1 MKKSLLH
8 IFEDEQE
15 QQDNIQKL
23 LSNYV
28 KGKISKY
35 QLEESDNFINW
46 VWEKYQRGTSLI
58 QFNIS
63 ESDFLESLDL
73 SEEDIWVYN
82 MLNNTYDSWEF
93 NDFRTLEDDFKE
105 GYSFL
110 YDFFD
115 EDNMEILKE
124 IAKAVMPGVQFQ
136 LSDEY
141 LLKLNTK
148 LWLLFEGEI
157 ESLIQDYMY
166 YDNDARRQSA
176 LNEIKKEFD
185 DVLEEHGFSFTKGDV
200 YGKVS
205 HLVYFSK
212 YFRYNGDLRGLYDKI
227 IEEMSKK
234 IRGGWQD
241 SLYDYFNPDLFDRD
255 EYNRSAN
262 SSLTRIH
269 DAIFEENNFN
279 EYFEMVNRIT
289 KKSPLDEWRTLP
301 KNKDIKYK
309 VTEFDVDSMR
319 VKVTIQG
326 RLGFIGKWFSEE
338 DFNNF
343 LYHPELFDLEY

>member
-1 MKKSLLH
+1 MKKSLLY

-15 QQDNIQKL
+15 PQDNILKL
-23 LSNYV
+23 LVKYV
-28 KGKISKY
+28 KGEISKY
-35 QLEESDNFINW
+35 QLEESDNFIHW

-58 QFNIS
+58 QFNVS

-73 SEEDIWVYN
+73 SEEDIWIYN
-82 MLNNTYDSWEF
+82 MLDNTYDSWEF
-93 NDFRTLEDDFKE
+93 NDFGSLESDFKE

-124 IAKAVMPGVQFQ
+124 IAKAIMPGVQFQ

-141 LLKLNTK
+141 LLKLNTN
-148 LWLLFEGEI
+148 LWTLFEGEI
-157 ESLIQDYMY
+157 ESLIQEYMY
-166 YDNDARRQSA
+166 YDNYAHRESA
-176 LNEIKKEFD
+176 LNGIKKEFD
-185 DVLEEHGFSFTKGDV
+185 DVLTEYGFSFTKGEV

-205 HLVYFSK
+205 HLVYFAK
-212 YFRYNGDLRGLYDKI
+212 YFRYDGDLKGLYDKI
-227 IEEMSKK
+227 IEQMSEK
-234 IRGGWQD
+234 IEGGWQE
-241 SLYDYFNPDLFDRD
+241 SLYDYYNPDLFDRD
-255 EYNRSAN
+255 GYNRSAN

-269 DAIFEENNFN
+269 DAVFEDNDFD

-301 KNKDIKYK
+301 KNKEIRYK
-309 VTEFDVDSMR
+309 VTEFDVNSMR
-319 VKVTIQG
+319 VKVAVQG
-326 RLGFIGKWFSEE
+326 RLGFIWKWFSEE